1 MQDELPNRAQMS
13 DLTHKD
19 FQVSISNMFNEL
31 KETVFKGI
39 KYDKMSYKMEIISSV
54 QSLSHIQLLATP
66 RATARQASLSIIN
79 SQALLKLRSIES
91 VMPSNYLILC
101 HPLLLLPSIVPSIR
115 VFSNESA
122 LCINQVAELLEL
134 QLQHQSFQ

>member
-101 HPLLLLPSIVPSIR
+101 RPLLLPSIFPSSR
-115 VFSNESA
+115 VF
-122 LCINQVAELLEL
+122 
-134 QLQHQSFQ
+134 FQ